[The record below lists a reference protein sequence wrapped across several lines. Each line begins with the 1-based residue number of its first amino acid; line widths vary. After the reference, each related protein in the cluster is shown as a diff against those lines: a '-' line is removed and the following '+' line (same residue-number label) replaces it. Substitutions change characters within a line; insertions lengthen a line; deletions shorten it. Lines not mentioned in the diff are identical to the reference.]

1 VYISYSIITQ
11 NYFDILITYN
21 TSLDKPFVDFK
32 TIKDSL
38 LIIQAIYRY
47 TYCMIQVFYN
57 LSIYSK
63 MDVATQYHIILLLH
77 PKIIRWLVKFKEKT
91 NYKKIK

>member
-1 VYISYSIITQ
+1 
-11 NYFDILITYN
+11 
-21 TSLDKPFVDFK
+21 
-32 TIKDSL
+32 
-38 LIIQAIYRY
+38 
-47 TYCMIQVFYN
+47 MIQVFYN